1 MSAAVQMPRVA
12 CDLQEPPEHLY
23 NARMTVQP
31 TVTWKL
37 VRAAM
42 EIPLPG
48 RVAQMSMAVR
58 PRPGDRPDL
67 PDPCPR
73 EAGVLILLS
82 EQDGRL
88 LLPLTRRTL
97 TVEMHSGQISLPG
110 GAREPEDDSFEQTAL
125 RETREELGIPNAAI
139 SVLGPLTPLYIP
151 PSQFCVYPC
160 VARVPSV
167 FPLSP
172 DPDEVAE
179 VIEVSLDH
187 LLEPA
192 TRQEKTHSRDGKRY
206 KVPLYMIANHRVWG
220 ATAMILAEFLA
231 LLRTARA
238 LPANR
243 SQD

>member
-1 MSAAVQMPRVA
+1 MRMPRVER
-12 CDLQEPPEHLY
+12 DLPRTPQHLY
-23 NARMTVQP
+23 NASMAVQLA
-31 TVTWKL
+31 VTWKL

-42 EIPLPG
+42 QIPLPG

-58 PRPGDRPDL
+58 PRPGDRPGL

-73 EAGVLILLS
+73 EAGVLILLY
-82 EQDGRL
+82 ERAGRL

-110 GAREPEDDSFEQTAL
+110 GAREPQDASFAQTAL
-125 RETREELGIPNAAI
+125 RETREELGIPDAAI

-151 PSQFCVYPC
+151 PSQFCVYPY
-160 VARVPSV
+160 VGRTPRA

-187 LLEPA
+187 LLEPV
-192 TRQEKTHSRDGKRY
+192 TRQEKTHFRDGKRY
-206 KVPLYMIANHRVWG
+206 DVPLYMVANHRVWG

-231 LLRTARA
+231 LVRAART
-238 LPANR
+238 LPAGR
-243 SQD
+243 PQD

>member
-1 MSAAVQMPRVA
+1 MPTPCMA
-12 CDLQEPPEHLY
+12 HDLPKTPEHLY
-23 NARMTVQP
+23 NVLMAVQP
-31 TVTWKL
+31 AITWKL
-37 VRAAM
+37 VRAALQL
-42 EIPLPG
+42 PLPG
-48 RVAQMSMAVR
+48 RGAQMSMAVR

-73 EAGVLILLS
+73 EAGVLILLY
-82 EQDGRL
+82 ERDGRL

-110 GAREPEDDSFEQTAL
+110 GAREPQDHSFEQTAL

-151 PSQFCVYPC
+151 PSQFCVYPY
-160 VARVPSV
+160 VGRTPGA

-192 TRQEKTHSRDGKRY
+192 TRQENTHLRDGKRY
-206 KVPLYMIANHRVWG
+206 DVPLYVVASHRVWG

-231 LLRTARA
+231 LLRAARA
-238 LPANR
+238 LPACR
-243 SQD
+243 PQD

>member
-1 MSAAVQMPRVA
+1 MAVQHA
-12 CDLQEPPEHLY
+12 
-23 NARMTVQP
+23 
-31 TVTWKL
+31 VTWEL

-42 EIPLPG
+42 QIPLPG

-73 EAGVLILLS
+73 EAGVLILLY
-82 EQDGRL
+82 ERVGRL
-88 LLPLTRRTL
+88 FLPLTRRTL

-110 GAREPEDDSFEQTAL
+110 GAREPQDTSFAQTAL
-125 RETREELGIPNAAI
+125 RETREELGIPNAKI
-139 SVLGPLTPLYIP
+139 TVLGPLTPLYIP
-151 PSQFCVYPC
+151 PSQFCVYPY
-160 VARVPSV
+160 VGRTPGA

-192 TRQEKTHSRDGKRY
+192 TRQEKTHFRDGKRY
-206 KVPLYMIANHRVWG
+206 KVPLYMVANHRVWG

-231 LLRTARA
+231 LLRAARA
-238 LPANR
+238 LPACR
-243 SQD
+243 PQD